1 MSPASV
7 QPRPEFLTSTTPRWA
22 PLQPIPAP
30 SWQQHCATMLEAR
43 PDFVE
48 VGLREGGISYGTPSH
63 LRAVSDVGE
72 VRCFDPQH
80 VWQRSRDVEPAF
92 RPGRDAII
100 HGLSADVQTRP
111 AEEIR

>member
-1 MSPASV
+1 
-7 QPRPEFLTSTTPRWA
+7 
-22 PLQPIPAP
+22 
-30 SWQQHCATMLEAR
+30 MLEAR